1 MVLIVGD
8 QGMTTTI
15 DVPTRVNRGVSGGIQ
30 PNAHKDIQKI
40 EAQAVSFR
48 RSEQEAQLQSRLAEG
63 VKAGATTLWNIMVA
77 EEAKKMWKQT
87 PIPQS
92 YEPKN
97 IEAALLKR
105 NRIHFGQAQGTPPL
119 REKINWSASNDE
131 SELILEGDHNMD
143 SAMLSDESELMLE
156 GDLIDSAML
165 SAAEKLMLTHFRRTT
180 NLDTITA

>member
-92 YEPKN
+92 CGRPGNHHHRRTYGWEFRHNPSQRMHQLDDHRRAK
-97 IEAALLKR
+97 EHR
-105 NRIHFGQAQGTPPL
+105 SSPSQTESHPL
-119 REKINWSASNDE
+119 WAGPRYSASSGKNQLV
-131 SELILEGDHNMD
+131 S
-143 SAMLSDESELMLE
+143 
-156 GDLIDSAML
+156 
-165 SAAEKLMLTHFRRTT
+165 FQ
-180 NLDTITA
+180 